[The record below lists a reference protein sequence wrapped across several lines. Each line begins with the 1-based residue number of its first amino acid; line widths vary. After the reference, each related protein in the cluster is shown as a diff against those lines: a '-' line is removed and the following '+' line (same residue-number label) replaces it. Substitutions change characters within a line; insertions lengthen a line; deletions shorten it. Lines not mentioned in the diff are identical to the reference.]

1 MKINMLLNFDWN
13 AKIGSEMERILA
25 IFCATAAK
33 TFFFLATA
41 TCATFLLYNVHV
53 VRASAW
59 SGGVVVPKVPN
70 SHS

>member
-1 MKINMLLNFDWN
+1 MLLNFDWN

-25 IFCATAAK
+25 IFLRHCGQTI
-33 TFFFLATA
+33 FFSCHRNMRHFLT
-41 TCATFLLYNVHV
+41 VHV

-59 SGGVVVPKVPN
+59 SGGVLVRKVPN